1 MSTRI
6 DAVQAYAAAQSDP
19 TDDTKA
25 ALRAVL
31 SDGVTNTTPFGQSS
45 GIDALLESLANPMLA
60 PLFASATWSDPVEDG
75 DTVALTAT
83 MAPGSMIGG
92 VEYDFTF
99 DDASIAEIKQRLL
112 AAPPPPATA
121 LDLSGDMAAV
131 IEGAPMNGLPMLAA
145 YVDASGQPR
154 LSYRG
159 TVQVLGTD
167 QLAMWARDPE
177 GGLTRAL
184 PNNPHVTLFYSDRP
198 NRTSYQFFG
207 RASVADDDTTRD
219 TVYDRSPEHERN
231 FDMDR
236 RGVAIVIDV
245 DRVEGMAQ
253 GARVVM
259 ERGAGTAAS

>member
-6 DAVQAYAAAQSDP
+6 DAVQAFVAAQSDP

-25 ALRAVL
+25 ALRAAL
-31 SDGVTNTTPFGQSS
+31 TDEVTNTTPFGAST
-45 GIDALLESLANPMLA
+45 GIDALLESLANPMVA
-60 PLFASATWSDPVEDG
+60 PLFATATWSEPVEDG

-92 VEYDFTF
+92 VEYSFGF
-99 DDASIAEIKQRLL
+99 ADAHIAEITQRLL
-112 AAPPPPATA
+112 AAPPPPATE
-121 LDLSGDMAAV
+121 LDLSGDMAEV
-131 IEGAPMNGLPMLAA
+131 IEAAPTNGLPMLAA

-159 TVQVLGTD
+159 TVQVLNPD

-184 PNNPHVTLFYSDRP
+184 PDNPHVTLFYSDRP

-207 RASVADDDTTRD
+207 RASVASDETTRD
-219 TVYDRSPEHERN
+219 TVYERSPEHERN

-245 DRVEGMAQ
+245 DRVEGMKQ
-253 GARVVM
+253 GARVNM
-259 ERGAGTAAS
+259 ERGAGS